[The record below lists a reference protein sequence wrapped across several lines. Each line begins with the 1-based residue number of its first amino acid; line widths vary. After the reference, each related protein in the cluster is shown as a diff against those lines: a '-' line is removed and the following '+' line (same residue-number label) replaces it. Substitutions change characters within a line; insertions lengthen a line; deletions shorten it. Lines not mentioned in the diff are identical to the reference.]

1 MIVYVD
7 GAVPSKGTNVLD
19 HLDLVFFHMV
29 LLVHLLEVDITAVTM
44 DAIMWKRRMIIPYNA
59 IKCKKSNRIAT
70 VRLKGVGDTNN
81 RGRATRRER

>member
-19 HLDLVFFHMV
+19 HLDLVFHMV
-29 LLVHLLEVDITAVTM
+29 LLVHLLEVDITAVMM

-59 IKCKKSNRIAT
+59 IKCKT
-70 VRLKGVGDTNN
+70 LTRLQP
-81 RGRATRRER
+81 